1 MAGKLIAALQ
11 VALGLESAKFVQEID
26 RAKAKT
32 REMKVSVDVLG
43 TAMGALRS
51 PMLLAAAA
59 AGAFATSFFKAA
71 DAVNDFAEGSGLA
84 IEEVLAL
91 QSAMV
96 QSGKEADN
104 AAQMWDRFSVTLGA
118 AADGQKEQAD
128 LFKELGVSIADA
140 GGLLRPEIDIFR
152 DLTSVLSGMSA
163 GAERARLQVQL
174 FGKQF
179 GNLDISKI
187 DQLSR
192 NTDKFSGEAKK
203 GVLAIGE
210 IGDAIDQMTE
220 KAKIGFLTLMGKA
233 RDAYTGIKKFL
244 GFGEEEPAVPAPV
257 VGVTQGGRQ
266 SGTRVKPV
274 KSTGGV
280 NPVTSYLE
288 SLDSQIRKLK
298 EGEDAALRFEAA
310 KQGGA
315 AGLAKMEEIIKLRR
329 EEAELQEDLR
339 RQTQEANEE
348 IRAQS
353 DLRRFAQE
361 QIIKNYEDQIAL
373 AKKQQEIE
381 MEGKWLLLDAS
392 AQAEIAAQKELDA
405 MDLTKKAADDQLD
418 VLEDI
423 RDGFKSIGSTI
434 VEAFMSGKSAAQAF
448 KSALSSLLQKLASRS
463 LDKFLDTIFKSDIKG
478 APSLFENFM
487 SNVPVLGSIFGK
499 RAGGGPVNSGAPYLV
514 GERGPELFV
523 PSMAGQVVPSYAM
536 SGTSTVNNYNI
547 QAIDVKSFEERIM
560 GSNRAVWAA
569 NSYAQKSLSPRGRA

>member
-32 REMKVSVDVLG
+32 REMQVSVNLLG
-43 TAMGALRS
+43 TAMGALRH

-266 SGTRVKPV
+266 SGTRVKAV
-274 KSTGGV
+274 KDSGAESAAKALKT
-280 NPVTSYLE
+280 YLE
-288 SLDSQIRKLK
+288 SLDAQILKLK
-298 EGEDAALRFEAA
+298 EGEEAALRFEAA
-310 KQGGA
+310 KQGGP
-315 AGLAKMEEIIKLRR
+315 AGLAKMEEIIRLRR
-329 EEAELQEDLR
+329 EEAQQQEEMQRLTKEANQELAAMEDLR
-339 RQTQEANEE
+339 KMRQ
-348 IRAQS
+348 
-353 DLRRFAQE
+353 
-361 QIIKNYEDQIAL
+361 DQIV
-373 AKKQQEIE
+373 KDYEREVEIE
-381 MEGKWLLLDAS
+381 KERMQVMLDLS
-392 AQAEIAAQKELDA
+392 QQAEVTANKELEA
-405 MDLTKKAADDQLD
+405 MDLTKKASEEQLEL
-418 VLEDI
+418 LEDI
-423 RDGFKSIGSTI
+423 RDGFKSVGSTI

-463 LDKFLDTIFKSDIKG
+463 LDKFLDTIFKSDMKG

>member
-32 REMKVSVDVLG
+32 REMQVSVNLLG

-91 QSAMV
+91 QGAMV
-96 QSGKEADN
+96 QAGKDADN
-104 AAQMWDRFSVTLGA
+104 AAQMWDRFSTTLGA

-128 LFKELGVSIADA
+128 LFKELGVNIADA
-140 GGLLRPEIDIFR
+140 GGMLRPEIDIFR

-179 GNLDISKI
+179 ANIDISKI

-192 NTDKFSGEAKK
+192 NTDKFTGEAKR
-203 GVLAIGE
+203 GVQTIGD
-210 IGDAIDQMTE
+210 IGDAIDIMVE
-220 KAKIGFLTLMGKA
+220 KAKVGFLSLVGKA
-233 RDAYTGIKKFL
+233 RNAWDSVKEFL
-244 GFGEEEPAVPAPV
+244 GFGSPEEPAAAPV

-266 SGTRVKPV
+266 SGTKVKAV
-274 KSTGGV
+274 RDSEAESRAKALK
-280 NPVTSYLE
+280 SYLE
-288 SLDSQIRKLK
+288 GLDAQILKLK
-298 EGEDAALRFEAA
+298 EGEEAALRFEAA
-310 KQGGA
+310 KQGGP
-315 AGLAKMEEIIKLRR
+315 AGLAKMEEIIRLRR
-329 EEAELQEDLR
+329 EEAEQQEEMQRLTKEANQELAAMEDLR
-339 RQTQEANEE
+339 KMRQ
-348 IRAQS
+348 
-353 DLRRFAQE
+353 
-361 QIIKNYEDQIAL
+361 DQIV
-373 AKKQQEIE
+373 KDYEREVEIE
-381 MEGKWLLLDAS
+381 KERMQVMLDLS
-392 AQAEIAAQKELDA
+392 QQAEITANKELEA
-405 MDLTKKAADDQLD
+405 MDLTKKASEEQLEL
-418 VLEDI
+418 LEDI
-423 RDGFKSIGSTI
+423 RDGFKSVGSTI

-448 KSALSSLLQKLASRS
+448 KSALASLLQKLASRS
-463 LDKFLDTIFKSDIKG
+463 LDKFLDLIFKSDMKG

-487 SNVPVLGSIFGK
+487 STVPVLGGLFGK

-523 PSMAGQVVPSYAM
+523 PSMAGQVIPSYAM

>member
-59 AGAFATSFFKAA
+59 AGTFATSFFKAA

-179 GNLDISKI
+179 GNLDITKI

-233 RDAYTGIKKFL
+233 RDAYMVVKKFL

-266 SGTRVKPV
+266 SGTRVKAV
-274 KSTGGV
+274 KDSGAESAAKALKT
-280 NPVTSYLE
+280 YLE
-288 SLDSQIRKLK
+288 GLDAQILKLK
-298 EGEDAALRFEAA
+298 EGEEAALRFEAA
-310 KQGGA
+310 KQGGP
-315 AGLAKMEEIIKLRR
+315 AGLAKMEEIIRLRR
-329 EEAELQEDLR
+329 EEAEQQEEMQRLTKEANQELAAMEDLR
-339 RQTQEANEE
+339 KMRQ
-348 IRAQS
+348 
-353 DLRRFAQE
+353 
-361 QIIKNYEDQIAL
+361 DQIV
-373 AKKQQEIE
+373 KDYEREVEIE
-381 MEGKWLLLDAS
+381 KERMQVMLDLS
-392 AQAEIAAQKELDA
+392 QQAEVTANKELEA
-405 MDLTKKAADDQLD
+405 MDLTKKASEEQLEL
-418 VLEDI
+418 LEDI
-423 RDGFKSIGSTI
+423 RDGFKSVGSTI

-463 LDKFLDTIFKSDIKG
+463 LDKFLDTIFKSDMKG

-536 SGTSTVNNYNI
+536 SGTSTINNYNI

-569 NSYAQKSLSPRGRA
+569 NSYAQKSLSPRGRT

>member
-32 REMKVSVDVLG
+32 REMQVSVNLLG
-43 TAMGALRS
+43 TAMGALRQ

-91 QSAMV
+91 QGAMV
-96 QSGKEADN
+96 QAGKDADN
-104 AAQMWDRFSVTLGA
+104 AAQMWDRFSTTLGA

-128 LFKELGVSIADA
+128 LFKELGVNIADA
-140 GGLLRPEIDIFR
+140 GGMLRPEIDIFR

-179 GNLDISKI
+179 ANLDISKI

-192 NTDKFSGEAKK
+192 NTDKFTGEAKR
-203 GVLAIGE
+203 GVQTIGD
-210 IGDAIDQMTE
+210 IGDAIDIMVE
-220 KAKIGFLTLMGKA
+220 KAKVGFLSLVGKA
-233 RDAYTGIKKFL
+233 RNAWDSVKEFL
-244 GFGEEEPAVPAPV
+244 GFGSPEKPAAAPV

-266 SGTRVKPV
+266 SGTRVKAV
-274 KSTGGV
+274 RDSEAESRAKALK
-280 NPVTSYLE
+280 SYLE
-288 SLDSQIRKLK
+288 GLDAQILKLK
-298 EGEDAALRFEAA
+298 EGEEAALRFEAA
-310 KQGGA
+310 KQGGP
-315 AGLAKMEEIIKLRR
+315 AGLAKMEEIIRLRR
-329 EEAELQEDLR
+329 EEAEQQEEMQRL
-339 RQTQEANEE
+339 TKEANQEL
-348 IRAQS
+348 AAMD
-353 DLRRFAQE
+353 DLRRFNLELRLKQIERQIELEKEMAQV
-361 QIIKNYEDQIAL
+361 
-373 AKKQQEIE
+373 
-381 MEGKWLLLDAS
+381 LLEVQ
-392 AQAEIAAQKELDA
+392 AQAEITANKELED
-405 MDLTKKAADDQLD
+405 MMEKKKAASEELD
-418 VLEDI
+418 LLEDI
-423 RDGFKSIGSTI
+423 RDGYKSIGTTI
-434 VEAFMSGKSAAQAF
+434 VEAFMSGKSAADAF

-463 LDKFLDTIFKSDIKG
+463 LDKFLDAIFKSDIKG

-487 SNVPVLGSIFGK
+487 SNIPVLGSIFNK

-569 NSYAQKSLSPRGRA
+569 NAYAQKSLSPRGRT

>member
-32 REMKVSVDVLG
+32 REMQVSVNLLG
-43 TAMGALRS
+43 TAMAALRS

-59 AGAFATSFFKAA
+59 AGTFATSFFKAA

-96 QSGKEADN
+96 QSGKEADS
-104 AAQMWDRFSVTLGA
+104 AAQLWDRFSVTLGA

-128 LFKELGVSIADA
+128 LFRELGVSIADA

-210 IGDAIDQMTE
+210 IGDAVDQLTE
-220 KAKIGFLTLMGKA
+220 KAKIGFLSLVGKA
-233 RDAYTGIKKFL
+233 RDAWMGVKKFL
-244 GFGEEEPAVPAPV
+244 GFGEPEPPVPAPV

-266 SGTRVKPV
+266 SGTRVKAV
-274 KSTGGV
+274 KD
-280 NPVTSYLE
+280 TSAESAAKAIKLYLE
-288 SLDSQIRKLK
+288 QLDAQILKLK
-298 EGEDAALRFEAA
+298 EGEEAALRFEAA
-310 KQGGA
+310 KQGGP
-315 AGLAKMEEIIKLRR
+315 AGLAKMEEIIRLRR
-329 EEAELQEDLR
+329 EEAEQQEEMMRLTKEANQELGAMEDLR
-339 RQTQEANEE
+339 KMRQ
-348 IRAQS
+348 
-353 DLRRFAQE
+353 D
-361 QIIKNYEDQIAL
+361 QIIKDYEREV
-373 AKKQQEIE
+373 EIE
-381 MEGKWLLLDAS
+381 KERMQVMLDLGQ
-392 AQAEIAAQKELDA
+392 QAEIMANKQWED
-405 MDLTKKAADDQLD
+405 MQEKKKDGDEQLML
-418 VLEDI
+418 LEDI
-423 RDGFKSIGSTI
+423 RDGFKSIGTTI
-434 VEAFMSGKSAAQAF
+434 VDAFMSGKSAADAF

-463 LDKFLDTIFKSDIKG
+463 LDKFLDTIFKSGITG
-478 APSLFENFM
+478 APSLFENFA
-487 SNVPVLGSIFGK
+487 SGLPVIGSLFSQ
-499 RAGGGPVNSGAPYLV
+499 RAGGGPVNSGSPYLV
-514 GERGPELFV
+514 GEKGPELFV

-536 SGTSTVNNYNI
+536 SGGSTINNYNI
-547 QAIDVKSFEERIM
+547 QAIDVKSFEDRIM

-569 NSYAQKSLSPRGRA
+569 NSYAQKSLSPRGRT

>member
-43 TAMGALRS
+43 TAMGALRQ

-266 SGTRVKPV
+266 SGTRVKAV
-274 KSTGGV
+274 KDSGADSAAKALKT
-280 NPVTSYLE
+280 YLE
-288 SLDSQIRKLK
+288 GLDAQILKLK
-298 EGEDAALRFEAA
+298 EGEEAALRFEAA
-310 KQGGA
+310 KQGGP
-315 AGLAKMEEIIKLRR
+315 AGLAKMEEIIRLRR
-329 EEAELQEDLR
+329 EEAEQQEEMQRL
-339 RQTQEANEE
+339 TKEANQEL
-348 IRAQS
+348 AAMD
-353 DLRRFAQE
+353 DLRRFNLE
-361 QIIKNYEDQIAL
+361 LRLKQIER
-373 AKKQQEIE
+373 EIE
-381 MEGKWLLLDAS
+381 LEKESAQVLNEVQ
-392 AQAEIAAQKELDA
+392 AQAEITANKELED
-405 MDLTKKAADDQLD
+405 MMEKKKAASEELD
-418 VLEDI
+418 LLEDI
-423 RDGFKSIGSTI
+423 RDGYKSIGATI

-463 LDKFLDTIFKSDIKG
+463 LDKFLDLIFKSDMKG

-514 GERGPELFV
+514 GEKGPELFV
-523 PSMAGQVVPSYAM
+523 PSMAGQVVPSYAT
-536 SGTSTVNNYNI
+536 SGTSTINNYNI

-569 NSYAQKSLSPRGRA
+569 NAYAQKSLSPRGRT

>member
-32 REMKVSVDVLG
+32 REMQVSVNLLG
-43 TAMGALRS
+43 TAMGALRQ

-128 LFKELGVSIADA
+128 LFKELGVSISDA

-152 DLTSVLSGMSA
+152 DLTAVLSGMSA

-266 SGTRVKPV
+266 SGTRVKAV
-274 KSTGGV
+274 KDSGADSAAKALKT
-280 NPVTSYLE
+280 YLE
-288 SLDSQIRKLK
+288 GLDAQILKLK
-298 EGEDAALRFEAA
+298 EGEEAALRFEAA
-310 KQGGA
+310 KQGGP
-315 AGLAKMEEIIKLRR
+315 AGLAKMEEIIRLRR
-329 EEAELQEDLR
+329 EEAEQQEEMQRLTKEANQELAAMEDLR
-339 RQTQEANEE
+339 KMRQ
-348 IRAQS
+348 
-353 DLRRFAQE
+353 
-361 QIIKNYEDQIAL
+361 DQIV
-373 AKKQQEIE
+373 KDYEREVEIE
-381 MEGKWLLLDAS
+381 KERMQVMLDLGQ
-392 AQAEIAAQKELDA
+392 QAEITAAKELEA
-405 MDLTKKAADDQLD
+405 MDLTKKSGEEQLE

-423 RDGFKSIGSTI
+423 RDGFKSIGTTI

-448 KSALSSLLQKLASRS
+448 KSALSSLLQKLASRA
-463 LDKFLDTIFKSDIKG
+463 LDKFLDAIFSPSMKG

-536 SGTSTVNNYNI
+536 SGASTVNNYNI

-569 NSYAQKSLSPRGRA
+569 NAYAQKSLSPRGRT

>member
-1 MAGKLIAALQ
+1 
-11 VALGLESAKFVQEID
+11 
-26 RAKAKT
+26 
-32 REMKVSVDVLG
+32 
-43 TAMGALRS
+43 
-51 PMLLAAAA
+51 
-59 AGAFATSFFKAA
+59 
-71 DAVNDFAEGSGLA
+71 
-84 IEEVLAL
+84 
-91 QSAMV
+91 
-96 QSGKEADN
+96 
-104 AAQMWDRFSVTLGA
+104 MWDRFSVTLGA

-266 SGTRVKPV
+266 SGTRVKAV
-274 KSTGGV
+274 KDSGAESAAKALK
-280 NPVTSYLE
+280 SYLE
-288 SLDSQIRKLK
+288 GLDAQILKLK
-298 EGEDAALRFEAA
+298 EGEEAALRFEAA
-310 KQGGA
+310 KQGGP
-315 AGLAKMEEIIKLRR
+315 AGLAKMEEIIRLRR
-329 EEAELQEDLR
+329 EEAEQQEEMQRL
-339 RQTQEANEE
+339 TKEANQEL
-348 IRAQS
+348 AAMD
-353 DLRRFAQE
+353 DLRRFNLE
-361 QIIKNYEDQIAL
+361 LRLKQIER
-373 AKKQQEIE
+373 EIE
-381 MEGKWLLLDAS
+381 LEKESAQILNEVQ
-392 AQAEIAAQKELDA
+392 AQAEITANKELED
-405 MDLTKKAADDQLD
+405 MMEKKKAASEELD
-418 VLEDI
+418 LLEDI
-423 RDGFKSIGSTI
+423 RDGYKSIGTTI
-434 VEAFMSGKSAAQAF
+434 VEAFMSGKSAADAF

-463 LDKFLDTIFKSDIKG
+463 LDKFLDLIFKSDMKG

-487 SNVPVLGSIFGK
+487 STVPVLGGLFGK

>member
-32 REMKVSVDVLG
+32 REMQVSVNLLG
-43 TAMGALRS
+43 TAMGALRQ

-179 GNLDISKI
+179 GNIDISKI

-233 RDAYTGIKKFL
+233 RDAYMGVKKFL

-266 SGTRVKPV
+266 SGTRVKAV
-274 KSTGGV
+274 KDSGAESAAKALKT
-280 NPVTSYLE
+280 YLE
-288 SLDSQIRKLK
+288 GLDAQILKLK
-298 EGEDAALRFEAA
+298 EGEEAALRFEAA
-310 KQGGA
+310 KQGGP
-315 AGLAKMEEIIKLRR
+315 AGLAKMEEIIRLRR
-329 EEAELQEDLR
+329 EEAEQQEEMMRLTKEANQEMAAMDDLR
-339 RQTQEANEE
+339 KMRQDQIVKDYEREVEIEKERMQVMLDLDQQAQIMANKQWEDMQEKKK
-348 IRAQS
+348 
-353 DLRRFAQE
+353 DGQE
-361 QIIKNYEDQIAL
+361 QL
-373 AKKQQEIE
+373 E
-381 MEGKWLLLDAS
+381 M
-392 AQAEIAAQKELDA
+392 
-405 MDLTKKAADDQLD
+405 
-418 VLEDI
+418 LEDI
-423 RDGFKSIGSTI
+423 RDGFKSIGTTI

-463 LDKFLDTIFKSDIKG
+463 LDKFLDTIFKSNITG

>member
-32 REMKVSVDVLG
+32 REMQVSVNLLG
-43 TAMGALRS
+43 TAMGALRQ

-128 LFKELGVSIADA
+128 LFRELGVSIADA

-152 DLTSVLSGMSA
+152 DLTAVLSGMSA

-266 SGTRVKPV
+266 SGTRVKAV
-274 KSTGGV
+274 KDSGAESAAKALKT
-280 NPVTSYLE
+280 YLE
-288 SLDSQIRKLK
+288 GLDAQILKLR
-298 EGEDAALRFEAA
+298 EGEEAALRFEAA
-310 KQGGA
+310 KQGGP
-315 AGLAKMEEIIKLRR
+315 AGLAKMEEIIRLRR
-329 EEAELQEDLR
+329 EEAEQQEEMMRLTKEANQELSAMDDLR
-339 RQTQEANEE
+339 KMRQDQIVKDYEREVEIEKERMQVMLDLDQQAQIMANKQWEDMQEKKK
-348 IRAQS
+348 
-353 DLRRFAQE
+353 DGQE
-361 QIIKNYEDQIAL
+361 QL
-373 AKKQQEIE
+373 E
-381 MEGKWLLLDAS
+381 M
-392 AQAEIAAQKELDA
+392 
-405 MDLTKKAADDQLD
+405 
-418 VLEDI
+418 LEDI
-423 RDGFKSIGSTI
+423 RDGFKSIGTTI

-463 LDKFLDTIFKSDIKG
+463 LDKFLDTIFKSNITG

-523 PSMAGQVVPSYAM
+523 PSMAGQVVPSYAT
-536 SGTSTVNNYNI
+536 SGTSTINNYNI

-569 NSYAQKSLSPRGRA
+569 NAYAQKSLSPRGRT

>member
-32 REMKVSVDVLG
+32 REMQVSVNLLG
-43 TAMGALRS
+43 TAMGALRQ

-91 QSAMV
+91 QGAMV
-96 QSGKEADN
+96 QAGKEADN
-104 AAQMWDRFSVTLGA
+104 AAQMWDRFSTTLGA

-128 LFKELGVSIADA
+128 LFKELGVNIADA
-140 GGLLRPEIDIFR
+140 GGMLRPEIDIFR

-179 GNLDISKI
+179 ANLDISKI

-192 NTDKFSGEAKK
+192 NTDKFTGEAKR
-203 GVLAIGE
+203 GVQTIGD
-210 IGDAIDQMTE
+210 IGDAIDIMVE
-220 KAKIGFLTLMGKA
+220 KAKVGFLSLVGKA
-233 RDAYTGIKKFL
+233 RNAWDSVKEFL
-244 GFGEEEPAVPAPV
+244 GFGSPEEPAAAPV

-266 SGTRVKPV
+266 SGTKVKAV
-274 KSTGGV
+274 RDSEAESRAKALK
-280 NPVTSYLE
+280 SYLE
-288 SLDSQIRKLK
+288 GLDAQILKLK
-298 EGEDAALRFEAA
+298 EGEEAALRFEAA
-310 KQGGA
+310 KQGGP
-315 AGLAKMEEIIKLRR
+315 AGLAKMEEIIRLRR
-329 EEAELQEDLR
+329 EEAEQQEEMMRLTKEANQELAAMDDLR
-339 RQTQEANEE
+339 KMRQDQIVKDYEREVEIEKERMQVMLDLDQQAQIMANKQWEDMQEKKK
-348 IRAQS
+348 
-353 DLRRFAQE
+353 DGQE
-361 QIIKNYEDQIAL
+361 QL
-373 AKKQQEIE
+373 E
-381 MEGKWLLLDAS
+381 M
-392 AQAEIAAQKELDA
+392 
-405 MDLTKKAADDQLD
+405 
-418 VLEDI
+418 LEDI
-423 RDGFKSIGSTI
+423 RDGFKSIGTTI

-463 LDKFLDTIFKSDIKG
+463 LDKFLDTIFKSNITG

>member
-32 REMKVSVDVLG
+32 REMQVSVNLLG

-91 QSAMV
+91 QGAMV
-96 QSGKEADN
+96 QAGKDADN
-104 AAQMWDRFSVTLGA
+104 AAQMWDRFSTTLGA

-128 LFKELGVSIADA
+128 LFKELGVNIADA
-140 GGLLRPEIDIFR
+140 GGMLRPEIDIFR

-179 GNLDISKI
+179 ANIDISKI

-192 NTDKFSGEAKK
+192 NTDKFTGEAKR
-203 GVLAIGE
+203 GVQTIGD
-210 IGDAIDQMTE
+210 IGDAIDIMVE
-220 KAKIGFLTLMGKA
+220 KAKVGFLSLVGKA
-233 RDAYTGIKKFL
+233 RNAWDSVKEFL
-244 GFGEEEPAVPAPV
+244 GFGSPEEPAAAPV

-266 SGTRVKPV
+266 SGTKVKAV
-274 KSTGGV
+274 RDSEAESRAKALK
-280 NPVTSYLE
+280 SYLE
-288 SLDSQIRKLK
+288 GLDAQILKLK
-298 EGEDAALRFEAA
+298 EGEEAALRFEAA
-310 KQGGA
+310 KQGGP
-315 AGLAKMEEIIKLRR
+315 AGLAKMEEIIRLRR
-329 EEAELQEDLR
+329 EEAEQQEEMQRL
-339 RQTQEANEE
+339 TKEANQEL
-348 IRAQS
+348 AAMD
-353 DLRRFAQE
+353 DLRRFNLE
-361 QIIKNYEDQIAL
+361 LRLKQIER
-373 AKKQQEIE
+373 EIE
-381 MEGKWLLLDAS
+381 LEKEQAQVLNEVQ
-392 AQAEIAAQKELDA
+392 AQAEITANKELED
-405 MDLTKKAADDQLD
+405 MMEKKKAASEELD
-418 VLEDI
+418 LLEDI
-423 RDGFKSIGSTI
+423 RDGYKSIGATI
-434 VEAFMSGKSAAQAF
+434 VEAFMSGKSAADAF

-463 LDKFLDTIFKSDIKG
+463 LDKFLDAIFKSDMRG

-487 SNVPVLGSIFGK
+487 SNIPVLGSIFNK

>member
-43 TAMGALRS
+43 TAMGALRQ

-179 GNLDISKI
+179 GNLDITKI

-233 RDAYTGIKKFL
+233 RDAYMGVKKFL

-266 SGTRVKPV
+266 SGTRVKAV
-274 KSTGGV
+274 KDSGAESAAKALKT
-280 NPVTSYLE
+280 YLE
-288 SLDSQIRKLK
+288 GLDAQILKLK
-298 EGEDAALRFEAA
+298 EGEEAALRFEAA
-310 KQGGA
+310 KQGGP
-315 AGLAKMEEIIKLRR
+315 AGLAKMEEIIRLRR
-329 EEAELQEDLR
+329 EEAEQQEEMQRL
-339 RQTQEANEE
+339 TKEANQEL
-348 IRAQS
+348 AAMD
-353 DLRRFAQE
+353 DLRRFNLE
-361 QIIKNYEDQIAL
+361 LRLKQIER
-373 AKKQQEIE
+373 EIE
-381 MEGKWLLLDAS
+381 LQKEMAQVLNEVQ
-392 AQAEIAAQKELDA
+392 AQAEITANKELED
-405 MDLTKKAADDQLD
+405 MMEKKKAASEELD
-418 VLEDI
+418 LLEDI
-423 RDGFKSIGSTI
+423 RDGYKSIGATI

-448 KSALSSLLQKLASRS
+448 KSALSSLMQKLASRS
-463 LDKFLDTIFKSDIKG
+463 LDKFLDTIFKSDMKG

>member
-32 REMKVSVDVLG
+32 REMQVSVNLLG
-43 TAMGALRS
+43 TAMGALRQ

-179 GNLDISKI
+179 GNLDITKI

-233 RDAYTGIKKFL
+233 RDAYMGVKKFL

-266 SGTRVKPV
+266 SGTRVKAV
-274 KSTGGV
+274 KDSGAESAAKALKT
-280 NPVTSYLE
+280 YLE
-288 SLDSQIRKLK
+288 GLDAQILKLK
-298 EGEDAALRFEAA
+298 EGEEAALRFEAA
-310 KQGGA
+310 KQGGP
-315 AGLAKMEEIIKLRR
+315 AGLAKMEEIIRLRR
-329 EEAELQEDLR
+329 EEAEQQEEMMRL
-339 RQTQEANEE
+339 TKEANQEL
-348 IRAQS
+348 AAMD
-353 DLRRFAQE
+353 DLRRFNLELRQK
-361 QIIKNYEDQIAL
+361 QIER
-373 AKKQQEIE
+373 EIE
-381 MEGKWLLLDAS
+381 LQKEMAQVLNEVQ
-392 AQAEIAAQKELDA
+392 AQAEITANKELED
-405 MDLTKKAADDQLD
+405 MMEKKKAASEELD
-418 VLEDI
+418 LLEDI
-423 RDGFKSIGSTI
+423 RDGYKSIGATI

-448 KSALSSLLQKLASRS
+448 KSALSSLMQKLASRS
-463 LDKFLDTIFKSDIKG
+463 LDKFLDTIFKSDMKG

>member
-32 REMKVSVDVLG
+32 REMQVSVNLLG
-43 TAMGALRS
+43 TAMGALRQ

-233 RDAYTGIKKFL
+233 RDAYMGVKKFL

-266 SGTRVKPV
+266 SGTRVKAV
-274 KSTGGV
+274 KDSGAESAAKALKT
-280 NPVTSYLE
+280 YLE
-288 SLDSQIRKLK
+288 GLDAQILKLK
-298 EGEDAALRFEAA
+298 EGEEAALRFEAA
-310 KQGGA
+310 KQGGP
-315 AGLAKMEEIIKLRR
+315 AGLAKMEEIIRLRR
-329 EEAELQEDLR
+329 EEAEQQEEMQRL
-339 RQTQEANEE
+339 TKEANQEL
-348 IRAQS
+348 AAMD
-353 DLRRFAQE
+353 DLRRFNLE
-361 QIIKNYEDQIAL
+361 LRLKQIER
-373 AKKQQEIE
+373 EIE
-381 MEGKWLLLDAS
+381 LEKESAQVLNEIQ
-392 AQAEIAAQKELDA
+392 AQAEITANKELED
-405 MDLTKKAADDQLD
+405 MMEKKKAASEELD
-418 VLEDI
+418 LLEDI
-423 RDGFKSIGSTI
+423 RDGYKSIGTTI
-434 VEAFMSGKSAAQAF
+434 VEAFMSGKSAADAF

-463 LDKFLDTIFKSDIKG
+463 LDKFLDTIFKSDMKG

-487 SNVPVLGSIFGK
+487 SNVPVLGGLFGK

-514 GERGPELFV
+514 GEKGPELFV

>member
-32 REMKVSVDVLG
+32 REMQVSVNLLG

-233 RDAYTGIKKFL
+233 RDAYMGVKKFL

-266 SGTRVKPV
+266 SGTRVKAV
-274 KSTGGV
+274 KDSGAESAAKALKT
-280 NPVTSYLE
+280 YLE
-288 SLDSQIRKLK
+288 GLDAQILKLK
-298 EGEDAALRFEAA
+298 EGEEAALRFEAA
-310 KQGGA
+310 KQGGP
-315 AGLAKMEEIIKLRR
+315 AGLAKMEEIIRLRR
-329 EEAELQEDLR
+329 EEAEQQEEMMRLTKEANQELAAMEDLR
-339 RQTQEANEE
+339 KMRQ
-348 IRAQS
+348 
-353 DLRRFAQE
+353 
-361 QIIKNYEDQIAL
+361 DQIV
-373 AKKQQEIE
+373 KDYEREVEIE
-381 MEGKWLLLDAS
+381 KERMQVMLDLS
-392 AQAEIAAQKELDA
+392 QQAEVTANKELEA
-405 MDLTKKAADDQLD
+405 MDLTKKASEEQLEL
-418 VLEDI
+418 LEDI
-423 RDGFKSIGSTI
+423 RDGFKSVGSTI

-463 LDKFLDTIFKSDIKG
+463 LDKFLDTIFKSEIKG

-487 SNVPVLGSIFGK
+487 SNVPVLGGLFGK

>member
-32 REMKVSVDVLG
+32 REMQVSVNLLG
-43 TAMGALRS
+43 TAMGALRQ

-233 RDAYTGIKKFL
+233 RDAYMGVKKFL

-266 SGTRVKPV
+266 SGTRVKAV
-274 KSTGGV
+274 KDSGAESAAKALKT
-280 NPVTSYLE
+280 YLE
-288 SLDSQIRKLK
+288 GLDAQILKLK
-298 EGEDAALRFEAA
+298 EGEEAALRFEAA
-310 KQGGA
+310 KQGGP
-315 AGLAKMEEIIKLRR
+315 AGLAKMEEIIRLRR
-329 EEAELQEDLR
+329 EEAEQQEEMQRL
-339 RQTQEANEE
+339 TKEANQEL
-348 IRAQS
+348 AAMD
-353 DLRRFAQE
+353 DLRRFNLE
-361 QIIKNYEDQIAL
+361 LRLKQIER
-373 AKKQQEIE
+373 EIE
-381 MEGKWLLLDAS
+381 LEKESAQVLNEIQ
-392 AQAEIAAQKELDA
+392 AQAEITANKELED
-405 MDLTKKAADDQLD
+405 MMEKKKAASEELD
-418 VLEDI
+418 LLEDI
-423 RDGFKSIGSTI
+423 RDGYKSIGTTI
-434 VEAFMSGKSAAQAF
+434 VEAFMSGKSAADAF

-463 LDKFLDTIFKSDIKG
+463 LDKFLDTIFKSDMKG

-536 SGTSTVNNYNI
+536 SGTSTINNYNI

>member
-32 REMKVSVDVLG
+32 REMQVSVNLLG
-43 TAMGALRS
+43 TAMGALRQ

-128 LFKELGVSIADA
+128 LFRELGVSIADA

-233 RDAYTGIKKFL
+233 RDAYMGIKKFL
-244 GFGEEEPAVPAPV
+244 GFGEEEAPAPAPV
-257 VGVTQGGRQ
+257 LGVTQGGRQ
-266 SGTRVKPV
+266 SGTRVKAV
-274 KSTGGV
+274 KDSGAESAAKALKT
-280 NPVTSYLE
+280 YLE
-288 SLDSQIRKLK
+288 GLDAQILKLK
-298 EGEDAALRFEAA
+298 EGEEAALRFEAA

-315 AGLAKMEEIIKLRR
+315 AGVAKMEEIIKLRR
-329 EEAELQEDLR
+329 EEAEQQEELQRLAKEAS
-339 RQTQEANEE
+339 QELA
-348 IRAQS
+348 AMD
-353 DLRRFAQE
+353 DLRRFNLE
-361 QIIKNYEDQIAL
+361 LRLKQIER
-373 AKKQQEIE
+373 EIE
-381 MEGKWLLLDAS
+381 LEKEMAQVLNEVQ
-392 AQAEIAAQKELDA
+392 AQAEITANKELED
-405 MDLTKKAADDQLD
+405 MMEKKKAASEELD
-418 VLEDI
+418 LLEDI
-423 RDGFKSIGSTI
+423 RDGYKSIGATI
-434 VEAFMSGKSAAQAF
+434 VEAFMTGKSAAQAF
-448 KSALSSLLQKLASRS
+448 KSALSSLMQKLASRS

-499 RAGGGPVNSGAPYLV
+499 RASGGPVSSGAPYLV

-523 PSMAGQVVPSYAM
+523 PSSAGQVIPNYAM
-536 SGTSTVNNYNI
+536 GGATTVNNYNI
-547 QAIDVKSFEERIM
+547 QAIDVKSFEDRIL
-560 GSNRAVWAA
+560 GSSKAVWAA
-569 NSYAQKSLSPRGRA
+569 NAYANKSLSVRGRT

>member
-233 RDAYTGIKKFL
+233 RDAYMGVKKFL

-266 SGTRVKPV
+266 SGTRVKAV
-274 KSTGGV
+274 KDSGADSAAKALKT
-280 NPVTSYLE
+280 YLE
-288 SLDSQIRKLK
+288 GLDAQILKLK
-298 EGEDAALRFEAA
+298 EGEEAALRFEAA
-310 KQGGA
+310 KQGGP
-315 AGLAKMEEIIKLRR
+315 AGLAKMEEIIRLRR
-329 EEAELQEDLR
+329 EEAEQQEEMMRL
-339 RQTQEANEE
+339 TKEANQEL
-348 IRAQS
+348 AAMD
-353 DLRRFAQE
+353 DLRRFNLE
-361 QIIKNYEDQIAL
+361 LRLKQIER
-373 AKKQQEIE
+373 EIE
-381 MEGKWLLLDAS
+381 LQKEMGQVLSEVQ
-392 AQAEIAAQKELDA
+392 AQAEIAANKELED
-405 MDLTKKAADDQLD
+405 MRQKKKEGDEQLD
-418 VLEDI
+418 LLEDI
-423 RDGFKSIGSTI
+423 RDGYKSIGATI

-463 LDKFLDTIFKSDIKG
+463 LDKFLDTIFKSDMKG

>member
-32 REMKVSVDVLG
+32 REMQVSVNLLG

-266 SGTRVKPV
+266 SGTRVKAV
-274 KSTGGV
+274 KDSGAESAAKALKT
-280 NPVTSYLE
+280 YLE
-288 SLDSQIRKLK
+288 GLDAQILKLK
-298 EGEDAALRFEAA
+298 EGEEAALRFEAA
-310 KQGGA
+310 KQGGP
-315 AGLAKMEEIIKLRR
+315 AGLAKMEEIIRLRR
-329 EEAELQEDLR
+329 EEAEQQEEMMRLTKEANQELAAMDDLR
-339 RQTQEANEE
+339 KMRQDQIVKDYEREVEIEKERMQVMLDLDQQAQIMANKQWEDMQEKKK
-348 IRAQS
+348 
-353 DLRRFAQE
+353 DGQE
-361 QIIKNYEDQIAL
+361 QL
-373 AKKQQEIE
+373 E
-381 MEGKWLLLDAS
+381 M
-392 AQAEIAAQKELDA
+392 
-405 MDLTKKAADDQLD
+405 
-418 VLEDI
+418 LEDI
-423 RDGFKSIGSTI
+423 RDGFKSIGTTI

-463 LDKFLDTIFKSDIKG
+463 LDKFLDTIFKSNITG

>member
-32 REMKVSVDVLG
+32 REMQVSVNLLG
-43 TAMGALRS
+43 TAMGALRH

-179 GNLDISKI
+179 GNLDITKI

-266 SGTRVKPV
+266 SGTRVKAV
-274 KSTGGV
+274 KDSGAESAAKALKT
-280 NPVTSYLE
+280 YLE
-288 SLDSQIRKLK
+288 GLDAQILKLK
-298 EGEDAALRFEAA
+298 EGEEAALRFEAA
-310 KQGGA
+310 KQGGP
-315 AGLAKMEEIIKLRR
+315 AGLAKMEEIIRLRR
-329 EEAELQEDLR
+329 EEAEQQEEMQRLTKEANQELAAMEDLR
-339 RQTQEANEE
+339 KMRQ
-348 IRAQS
+348 
-353 DLRRFAQE
+353 
-361 QIIKNYEDQIAL
+361 DQIV
-373 AKKQQEIE
+373 KDYEREVEIE
-381 MEGKWLLLDAS
+381 KERMQVMLDLS
-392 AQAEIAAQKELDA
+392 QQAEVTANKELEA
-405 MDLTKKAADDQLD
+405 MDLTKKASEEQLEL
-418 VLEDI
+418 LEDI
-423 RDGFKSIGSTI
+423 RDGFKSVGSTI

-463 LDKFLDTIFKSDIKG
+463 LDKFLDTIFKSDMKG

-487 SNVPVLGSIFGK
+487 SNVPVLGGLFGK

>member
-43 TAMGALRS
+43 TAMVSLRQ

-91 QSAMV
+91 QGAMV
-96 QSGKEADN
+96 QAGKGADN
-104 AAQMWDRFSVTLGA
+104 AAQMWDRFSTTLGA

-128 LFKELGVSIADA
+128 LFKELGVNIADA
-140 GGLLRPEIDIFR
+140 GGMLRPEIDIFR
-152 DLTSVLSGMSA
+152 DLTSVLSGMGA

-179 GNLDISKI
+179 ANIDISKI

-192 NTDKFSGEAKK
+192 NTDRFSGEAKK

-210 IGDAIDQMTE
+210 IGDAIDQMAE

-233 RDAYTGIKKFL
+233 RDAYMGVKKFL
-244 GFGEEEPAVPAPV
+244 GFGQEEPAVPAPV

-266 SGTRVKPV
+266 SGTRVKAV
-274 KSTGGV
+274 KDSGAESAAKALKT
-280 NPVTSYLE
+280 YLE
-288 SLDSQIRKLK
+288 GLDAQIRKLK
-298 EGEDAALRFEAA
+298 EGEEAALRFEAA
-310 KQGGA
+310 KQGGP
-315 AGLAKMEEIIKLRR
+315 AGLAKMEQIIRLRR
-329 EEAELQEDLR
+329 EEAEQQEEMMR
-339 RQTQEANEE
+339 FTKEANQELAAME
-348 IRAQS
+348 N
-353 DLRRFAQE
+353 LRKMRQ
-361 QIIKNYEDQIAL
+361 DQIV
-373 AKKQQEIE
+373 KDYEREVEIE
-381 MEGKWLLLDAS
+381 RERMQIMLDLGQ
-392 AQAEIAAQKELDA
+392 QAEIKANKELEA
-405 MDLTKKAADDQLD
+405 MDLTKKASEEQLELLKD
-418 VLEDI
+418 M

-463 LDKFLDTIFKSDIKG
+463 LDKFLDAIFSPSMRG
-478 APSLFENFM
+478 APSLFENFA
-487 SNVPVLGSIFGK
+487 SGLPVIGSLFSQ
-499 RAGGGPVNSGAPYLV
+499 RASGGPVNSGSPYLV
-514 GERGPELFV
+514 GEKGPELFV

-536 SGTSTVNNYNI
+536 SGVSTVNNYNI

-569 NSYAQKSLSPRGRA
+569 NSYAQKSLSPRGRV